1 MNPTQEK
8 SHSPPAPIFVFAFRP
23 CDLGR
28 HIHSNWNHAE
38 RHTKSKALHVSR
50 FCLGGRVMATRTLQI
65 SALVHPPGKAFFPSL
80 VIHGPRFE
88 QQASA
93 SVPVNRCTD
102 VTLPITTASSPLTGR
117 KP

>member
-8 SHSPPAPIFVFAFRP
+8 SLSPPAPIFVFASRP
-23 CDLGR
+23 GDLGR
-28 HIHSNWNHAE
+28 HIHSIWNHAE

-65 SALVHPPGKAFFPSL
+65 SALIHPPGKSFFPSL

-88 QQASA
+88 HSTRAHYPWNA
-93 SVPVNRCTD
+93 APYR
-102 VTLPITTASSPLTGR
+102 
-117 KP
+117 